1 MNYTI
6 FYASDGFE
14 FVLYQ
19 NLSQEDSLKLLS
31 YRNHVNVRKWMFNSD
46 EITQKNHLKF
56 IDNLKN
62 NDEKVYCIVL
72 RKNKI
77 IGSINYNAIE
87 EGEYMT
93 GFFLNPSLQSS
104 GIGLYFEYI
113 YLKFFFEHLEAK
125 MIKAIVKKDN
135 YAMIKIHELCDFKE
149 SSSQSSKYSNYEF
162 TLKEY
167 INIPDNINDF
177 ISQLTLK
184 YKIKK

>member
-1 MNYTI
+1 M
-6 FYASDGFE
+6 
-14 FVLYQ
+14 
-19 NLSQEDSLKLLS
+19 
-31 YRNHVNVRKWMFNSD
+31 
-46 EITQKNHLKF
+46 
-56 IDNLKN
+56 
-62 NDEKVYCIVL
+62 
-72 RKNKI
+72 
-77 IGSINYNAIE
+77 
-87 EGEYMT
+87 
-93 GFFLNPSLQSS
+93 QSS

-149 SSSQSSKYSNYEF
+149 SLSQSSKYSNYEF

-177 ISQLTLK
+177 VSQLTLK